1 MREYNLINRC
11 LVILKGSR
19 IDVMTKLRIENLL
32 IGIKMLLLAEVL
44 EESIAPDLEELS
56 EKVTAVCNG
65 GTAEGVSGLLEY
77 VRKLRSSMADCLDL
91 GC

>member
-32 IGIKMLLLAEVL
+32 IGIKMLLLADVL
-44 EESIAPDLEELS
+44 QEGIAPDFEELS

-65 GTAEGVSGLLEY
+65 STSEGVSGLLDY
-77 VRKLRSSMADCLDL
+77 VRKLRSSMVECLDL